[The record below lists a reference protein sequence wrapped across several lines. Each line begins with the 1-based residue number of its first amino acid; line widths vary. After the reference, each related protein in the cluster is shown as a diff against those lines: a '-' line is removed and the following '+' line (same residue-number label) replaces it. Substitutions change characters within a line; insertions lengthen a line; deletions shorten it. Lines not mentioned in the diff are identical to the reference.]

1 MTVKYLE
8 FTQRFAVFDE
18 AAFLNY
24 ARTFGDV
31 VDHEGNH
38 ERKLIAGV
46 MVIAGNSPHPHT
58 EPRVNT
64 AIFRTASRVRWSA
77 DGRLTFKLGH
87 PRHRPR

>member
-31 VDHEGNH
+31 VDHEGNP

-46 MVIAGNSPHPHT
+46 MVIAGNGPHPH
-58 EPRVNT
+58 
-64 AIFRTASRVRWSA
+64 SRVESEHGYFLDSEQGSLVSR
-77 DGRLTFKLGH
+77 
-87 PRHRPR
+87 RPPNF

>member
-1 MTVKYLE
+1 MTVNYLE

-31 VDHEGNH
+31 VEDNH

-46 MVIAGNSPHPHT
+46 TVIAGNGPHP
-58 EPRVNT
+58 R
-64 AIFRTASRVRWSA
+64 SRAESKHGYFLDSEQGSLVSR
-77 DGRLTFKLGH
+77 
-87 PRHRPR
+87 RPPNF